1 MVVVVSIG
9 VMEVVVVV
17 VPLDVSHREAGTK
30 EGFHVSDGKSQTL
43 FMCPSE
49 AVQLYVTTVPADFVV
64 PSQLEFEPATA
75 EGGSDA
81 HATQKRTL
89 HYHQ

>member
-17 VPLDVSHREAGTK
+17 VPLAVSHREAGTK

-49 AVQLYVTTVPADFVV
+49 SVQLYVTTVPAVLVV
-64 PSQLEFEPATA
+64 PSQLEFEPSTV

-81 HATQKRTL
+81 QATQKHTP
-89 HYHQ
+89 HYPQ